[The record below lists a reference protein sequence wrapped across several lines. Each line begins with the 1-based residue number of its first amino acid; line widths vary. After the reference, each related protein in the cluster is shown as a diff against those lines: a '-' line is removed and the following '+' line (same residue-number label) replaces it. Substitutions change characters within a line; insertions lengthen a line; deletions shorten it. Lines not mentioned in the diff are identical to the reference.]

1 MTTAEPQ
8 NLQGFQSASHV
19 IIDRVEVCVF
29 LPPEKLAYSAARMLQ
44 FQDSVLAHPS

>member
-19 IIDRVEVCVF
+19 VIDWVEVCVF
-29 LPPEKLAYSAARMLQ
+29 APVKPAYSAAPMRQ
-44 FQDSVLAHPS
+44 FGD

>member
-19 IIDRVEVCVF
+19 IIDPVEVCVRA
-29 LPPEKLAYSAARMLQ
+29 PEKPAYSAAPMRQ
-44 FQDSVLAHPS
+44 FQD

>member
-19 IIDRVEVCVF
+19 IIDRVEVGLF
-29 LPPEKLAYSAARMLQ
+29 FFFFFAPEKPAYSAA
-44 FQDSVLAHPS
+44 

>member
-19 IIDRVEVCVF
+19 IIDRVEVGLF
-29 LPPEKLAYSAARMLQ
+29 FFFAPEKPAYSAA
-44 FQDSVLAHPS
+44 